1 MQELNIDT
9 EGLDRPLSGMSLSGV
24 VARWALAV
32 IVIAL
37 VCHSTI
43 NASVRIKD
51 IVSIKN
57 QQSVDLIGYGL
68 IIGLD
73 GTGDG
78 KSATFTVQS
87 LANMIERMGL
97 TIDPTVIKVKNVASV
112 IVTARV
118 SNTTK
123 PGALVDVTVSSIGD
137 ASSLQGGTLLM
148 TPLSDI
154 TGQMYGIA
162 QGPVSIGGFNVTVD
176 DGNRIV
182 NNYTLVGR
190 VPNGARI
197 TAQLPQ
203 PIEGVQTSSEIGLT
217 LGAPDFT
224 TASRVSQKINMI
236 YGQIAY
242 PLDDA
247 NIRIDLPDSLSAP
260 NERIKFISNIGQLK
274 VNPDV
279 AARVV
284 INEKTGTIVA
294 GEHVSIAPVAIAN
307 GTITVNI
314 RVTPVISQPE
324 PFSQGE
330 TVVTSESQISVQ
342 DETARV
348 MYMDE
353 AVSIADVAQALNTI
367 GAAPRDIIAIFQAL
381 KQAGAL
387 RAELV
392 IL

>member
-1 MQELNIDT
+1 MTGCQEYRRETTSYHRRSRIGRAT
-9 EGLDRPLSGMSLSGV
+9 RM
-24 VARWALAV
+24 ALLLV
-32 IVIAL
+32 IVMQ
-37 VCHSTI
+37 SMGG
-43 NASVRIKD
+43 ASVRIKD
-51 IVSIKN
+51 LVSIKN
-57 QQSVDLIGYGL
+57 QQTVDLIGYGL

-73 GTGDG
+73 GSGDG
-78 KSATFTVQS
+78 KNATFTAQS

-97 TIDPTVIKVKNVASV
+97 TVDPTVIKVKNVASV

-118 SNTTK
+118 SSTTK
-123 PGALVDVTVSSIGD
+123 PGTLVDVTVSSIGD
-137 ASSLQGGTLLM
+137 ASSLQGGTLLL
-148 TPLSDI
+148 TPLSDV
-154 TGQMYGIA
+154 TGATYAIA
-162 QGPVSIGGFNVTVD
+162 QGPVSIGGFNVAVD
-176 DGNRIV
+176 DGNRII

-190 VPNGARI
+190 VPNGGRI
-197 TAQLPQ
+197 TNALPQ
-203 PIEGVQTSSEIGLT
+203 TIAGVESTKEIGLVLST
-217 LGAPDFT
+217 PDFT
-224 TASRVSQKINMI
+224 TSSRVAQKINLI
-236 YGQIAY
+236 YGRIAF
-242 PLDDA
+242 PQDDA
-247 NIRIDLPDSLSAP
+247 NIRIDLPDSLKAP
-260 NERIKFISNIGQLK
+260 NERIKFISTIGQLK
-274 VNPDV
+274 VNPDI

-314 RVTPVISQPE
+314 QASPVISQPE

-330 TVVTSESQISVQ
+330 TVVTSESQISIQ

-387 RAELV
+387 RAELI